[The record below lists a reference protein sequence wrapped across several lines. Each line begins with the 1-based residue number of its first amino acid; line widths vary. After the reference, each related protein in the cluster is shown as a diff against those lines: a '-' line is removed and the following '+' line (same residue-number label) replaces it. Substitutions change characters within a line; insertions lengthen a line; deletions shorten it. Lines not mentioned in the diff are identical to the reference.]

1 METEYRNDF
10 TEFLDKYRVD
20 NIMKQED
27 WFKQCMSTYLW
38 YQDIIDDDWDENNQ
52 KHIAFRLPGATRGHI
67 TVDKNYKILDILFYK
82 ETCFGHKVNEV
93 NCYKEDVVIEA
104 TKKFRDTIL
113 DIHNGYVGD
122 DYLHEK

>member
-1 METEYRNDF
+1 MTEYRNDF
-10 TEFLDKYRVD
+10 TKFLDKYRKD
-20 NIMKQED
+20 SIMNEED
-27 WFKQCMSTYLW
+27 WFRQCMSTYLW
-38 YQDIIDDDWDENNQ
+38 YPDIINDNYEDGV

-67 TVDKNYKILDILFYK
+67 TVDKNYIILDIIFYK

-93 NCYKEDVVIEA
+93 NCYKEEVVSEA
-104 TKKFRDTIL
+104 TKKFRGTKL